1 MQYYSDWGLRIAH
14 GQWTDHKAFYGLP
27 GYAYLLGLFYAA
39 MGFDPFPVALVQAI
53 LFAATATMI
62 FTLATQAANSGLA
75 PGSREA
81 KVAGWLAALGW
92 MFFVPAET
100 FATILMPTL
109 WGVAGF
115 WFCLLVVTSRR
126 TLRPVHWLALGI
138 FVGLLATV
146 AATAFALLPIVVA
159 GIVQHA
165 RRVAT
170 PGPPGHGRLIVKN
183 VLLCLAGCILGIAP
197 AWLHNHLLARDSVTL
212 SSHGGINLWIGN
224 NPGATGYPKMPPG
237 IRSTQNGSM
246 KDSIAVAE
254 RANPGREL
262 SRGEVSAY
270 WSGKARDYALS
281 HPVEWLRLAARKLF
295 NFWNAYQ
302 YDDVTTIARLR
313 ATGVTWPGLSFGVV
327 GCLGL
332 AGLLA
337 GGWKSRTRLFI
348 SATILLHML
357 ALLPAFVTER
367 YRLVAVPGLLVLGAW
382 WILDLYQRLARGEF
396 LRAAGPA
403 VIGMAAAYFVST
415 PQTDAS
421 LWSLDFYETGIRETQ
436 LGNLDRAQQALEM
449 ALRYAPAAPDIQFA
463 LGNLC
468 LQRNDR
474 TGAKEYYRRALDLNP
489 RHDGVLNNLGVLA
502 LEEKRWD
509 LAERF
514 FVISLQTEPD
524 DAKTFYLLARARF
537 GRGDREGAMRA
548 VDEALRRRPA
558 QREFIELR
566 EQIGAAR

>member
-1 MQYYSDWGLRIAH
+1 
-14 GQWTDHKAFYGLP
+14 
-27 GYAYLLGLFYAA
+27 
-39 MGFDPFPVALVQAI
+39 
-53 LFAATATMI
+53 
-62 FTLATQAANSGLA
+62 
-75 PGSREA
+75 
-81 KVAGWLAALGW
+81 
-92 MFFVPAET
+92 
-100 FATILMPTL
+100 
-109 WGVAGF
+109 
-115 WFCLLVVTSRR
+115 
-126 TLRPVHWLALGI
+126 
-138 FVGLLATV
+138 
-146 AATAFALLPIVVA
+146 
-159 GIVQHA
+159 
-165 RRVAT
+165 
-170 PGPPGHGRLIVKN
+170 
-183 VLLCLAGCILGIAP
+183 
-197 AWLHNHLLARDSVTL
+197 
-212 SSHGGINLWIGN
+212 
-224 NPGATGYPKMPPG
+224 
-237 IRSTQNGSM
+237 M

-254 RANPGREL
+254 RATGRAL

-270 WSGKARDYALS
+270 WSSQARDYALS
-281 HPVEWLRLAARKLF
+281 HPGEWLRLAARKLF

-327 GCLGL
+327 GCFGL
-332 AGLLA
+332 AGLLS
-337 GGWKSRTRLFI
+337 GGWKSPVRLFI

-382 WILDLYQRLARGEF
+382 WILDLYRRLARREL
-396 LRAAGPA
+396 LRAAAPA
-403 VIGMAAAYFVST
+403 VVGMAAAFFVST

-436 LGNLDRAQQALEM
+436 LGNLDRAQQALET

-463 LGNLC
+463 LGNVC

-474 TGAKEYYRRALDLNP
+474 NGAKEYYRRALDLNP

-514 FVISLQTEPD
+514 FVISLRTEPD
-524 DAKTFYLLARARF
+524 DPKTFYLLARARF